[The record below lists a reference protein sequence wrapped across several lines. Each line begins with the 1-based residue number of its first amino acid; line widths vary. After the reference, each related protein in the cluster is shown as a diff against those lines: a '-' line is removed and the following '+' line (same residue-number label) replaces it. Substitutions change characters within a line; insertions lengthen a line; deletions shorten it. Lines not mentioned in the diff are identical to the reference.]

1 MESSETETESA
12 ETMSTETESGT
23 GRHLQGKTNFLDT
36 TKNDGH
42 AAKSGQNNVFCD
54 TIFSAIDCA

>member
-12 ETMSTETESGT
+12 KTMSTEKESGT

-36 TKNDGH
+36 TKNGGH
-42 AAKSGQNNVFCD
+42 AAKSG
-54 TIFSAIDCA
+54 